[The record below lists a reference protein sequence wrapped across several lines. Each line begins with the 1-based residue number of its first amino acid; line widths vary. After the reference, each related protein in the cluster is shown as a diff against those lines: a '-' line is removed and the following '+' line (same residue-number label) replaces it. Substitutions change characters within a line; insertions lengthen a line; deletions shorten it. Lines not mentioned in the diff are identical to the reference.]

1 MSFETE
7 GQTEDITIFGLDK
20 PKRYKVLMHNDDYTS
35 MEFVV
40 EVLTSIFRKSEA
52 EAVRLMHKIHT
63 EGKAI
68 CGVYTLEIAETKVAQ
83 TIELARENGFPL
95 RCTMEEE

>member
-40 EVLTSIFRKSEA
+40 EVLTTIFRKSEA
-52 EAVRLMHKIHT
+52 QAVQLMHKIHT
-63 EGKAI
+63 EGYAV
-68 CGVYTLEIAETKVAQ
+68 CGVYTMEIAETKVAQ

>member
-1 MSFETE
+1 MSFETQ
-7 GQTEDITIFGLDK
+7 GQTEETTIFGLDK

-40 EVLTSIFRKSEA
+40 EVLTTIFRKSEA
-52 EAVRLMHKIHT
+52 EAVQLMHKIHT

-83 TIELARENGFPL
+83 TIELARDNGFPL

>member
-7 GQTEDITIFGLDK
+7 GRTEDITIFGLDR
-20 PKRYKVLMHNDDYTS
+20 PKRYKVLMHNDDYTT
-35 MEFVV
+35 MEFVI
-40 EVLTSIFRKSEA
+40 EVLMSIFRKSEA
-52 EAVRLMHKIHT
+52 EAVQLMHKIHT

-83 TIELARENGFPL
+83 TMELARNNGFPL

>member
-7 GQTEDITIFGLDK
+7 GQTEDITIFGLDR

-40 EVLTSIFRKSEA
+40 EVLITIFRKSQA
-52 EAVRLMHKIHT
+52 QAVQLMYKIHT
-63 EGKAI
+63 EGCAV
-68 CGVYTLEIAETKVAQ
+68 CGVYTMEIAETKVSQ
-83 TIELARENGFPL
+83 TIKLARDNGFPL

>member
-40 EVLTSIFRKSEA
+40 EVLTTIFRKSEA
-52 EAVRLMHKIHT
+52 EAVQLMHKIHT

-83 TIELARENGFPL
+83 TIELARDNGFPL